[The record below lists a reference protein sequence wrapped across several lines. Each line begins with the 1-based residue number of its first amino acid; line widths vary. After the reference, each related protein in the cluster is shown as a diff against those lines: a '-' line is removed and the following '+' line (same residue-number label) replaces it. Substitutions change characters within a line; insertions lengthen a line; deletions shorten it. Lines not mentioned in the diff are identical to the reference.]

1 MTIRLYNTM
10 TRKLEEFKPL
20 VPGKVGFYSC
30 GPTVY
35 HYAHIG
41 NLRTMIHNDI
51 MKRMFTENGYDVHHV
66 MNITDVG
73 HLTNDEDD
81 SGEDKMEKGAAR
93 ENKSVWDVAKFYL
106 DEFLH
111 DFNDLNLLPPTDMP
125 HATDYITEQIELV
138 QKLEELGYTY
148 KIPNDGIYYDT
159 SKFANYGA
167 LTGGS
172 LSGNRAGARVS
183 FNDSKRNPTDFALW
197 KFSPTGAKRQ
207 MEWDSPWGVGF
218 PGWHAECSAMSMK
231 LLGNHFDIHTGGEDL
246 SRVHHANE
254 IAQSEPITGAP
265 WVSYWVHF
273 SFLIDKSGTKMSKST
288 GEFLGLEAV
297 RKRGFDPMA
306 YRYLI
311 SLGHYQ
317 TQLAF
322 SFDALDAAAAGYKNI
337 VRKIADLMNADNM
350 GELDSVLYNEWHD
363 KILAPVSDNMKT
375 AESLVVVQEL
385 LKDTNVNPATKLA
398 LFEFVDRLLG
408 LQFIDR
414 ANKLVELEK
423 ESAPAEI
430 IALADARAA
439 AKANKDWATADALRA
454 EIDAAGWTVL
464 DGKDGYK
471 IVKKSINVLIFV

>member
-1 MTIRLYNTM
+1 M
-10 TRKLEEFKPL
+10 TRKLEEFKPIT
-20 VPGKVGFYSC
+20 PGHVGFYSC

-51 MKRMFTENGYDVHHV
+51 MKRMFTENGYQVHHV

-93 ENKSVWDVAKFYL
+93 ENKTVWDIARYYL

-125 HATDYITEQIELV
+125 RATDYIAEQIELV
-138 QKLEELGYTY
+138 QKLEGLGYTY
-148 KIPNDGIYYDT
+148 EIPGDGIYYDT
-159 SKFANYGA
+159 SKFADYGA

-172 LSGNRAGARVS
+172 LSGNRAGARVD
-183 FNDSKRNPTDFALW
+183 FNDAKRNPTDFALW
-197 KFSPTGAKRQ
+197 KYSPTDAKRQ

-231 LLGNHFDIHTGGEDL
+231 LLGDHFDIHTGGEDL

-273 SFLIDKSGTKMSKST
+273 SFLIDKSGAKMSKSA
-288 GEFLGLEAV
+288 GEFLGMDAI
-297 RKRGFDPMA
+297 RKRGYDPMA

-311 SLGHYQ
+311 TLGHYQ

-322 SFDALDAAAAGYKNI
+322 SFEALDSAATGYKNI
-337 VRKIADLMNADNM
+337 VRKIADLMNSDNM
-350 GELDSVLYNEWHD
+350 GELDSVLFGVWHD

-385 LKDTNVNPATKLA
+385 LKDTTVNPATKLA
-398 LFEFVDRLLG
+398 VFEFVDRLLG

-414 ANKLVELEK
+414 ANRLAVLEQ
-423 ESAPAEI
+423 ETAPAEI
-430 IALADARAA
+430 IALADARAS
-439 AKANKDWATADALRA
+439 AKLAKDWATADALRQQ
-454 EIDAAGWTVL
+454 IDASGWTVL
-464 DGKDGYK
+464 DGKEGYK
-471 IVKKSINVLIFV
+471 IIKKA

>member
-1 MTIRLYNTM
+1 M

-93 ENKSVWDVAKFYL
+93 ENKSVWDVAKFFL

-111 DFNDLNLLPPTDMP
+111 DFNDLNLLPPTEMP
-125 HATDYITEQIELV
+125 RATNYIQEQIELV
-138 QKLEELGYTY
+138 QKLETLGYAY
-148 KIPNDGIYYDT
+148 EIPNDGIYYDT

-197 KFSPTGAKRQ
+197 KFSPTDVKRQ

-273 SFLIDKSGTKMSKST
+273 SFLIDKSGAKMSKSA

-297 RKRGFDPMA
+297 RKRGYDPMA

-311 SLGHYQ
+311 TLGHYQ

-322 SFDALDAAAAGYKNI
+322 SFEALESAAAGYKNI
-337 VRKIADLMNADNM
+337 VRKIADLMNSDNM
-350 GELDSVLYNEWHD
+350 RDLDSAVYNEWHD
-363 KILAPVSDNMKT
+363 KILAPASDNMKT
-375 AESLVVVQEL
+375 AESLVVVQDL

-414 ANKLVELEK
+414 ATKLVELER

-430 IALADARAA
+430 IALADERAT
-439 AKANKDWATADALRA
+439 AKANKDWTTADALRQQ
-454 EIDAAGWTVL
+454 IDAAGWTVL

-471 IVKKSINVLIFV
+471 IVKKA

>member
-1 MTIRLYNTM
+1 MTIRLYNTLS
-10 TRKLEEFKPL
+10 RKLEEFKPL

-93 ENKSVWDVAKFYL
+93 ENKSVWDIAKFYL

-125 HATDYITEQIELV
+125 HATDYIAEQIELV

-148 KIPNDGIYYDT
+148 EIPNDGIYYDT
-159 SKFANYGA
+159 SKFVNYGA

-197 KFSPTGAKRQ
+197 KFSPAGVKRQ

-273 SFLIDKSGTKMSKST
+273 SFLIDKSGSKMSKST

-337 VRKIADLMNADNM
+337 VRKIADLMNSDNM
-350 GELDSVLYNEWHD
+350 GELDSVVYNEWHD
-363 KILAPVSDNMKT
+363 KILVPVSDNMKT
-375 AESLVVVQEL
+375 AESLVVVQDL
-385 LKDTNVNPATKLA
+385 LKNTDVNPATKLA

-414 ANKLVELEK
+414 ANKLIELEK

-430 IALADARAA
+430 IALADARVV
-439 AKANKDWATADALRA
+439 AKANKDWANADKYRN
-454 EIDAAGWTVL
+454 EIQEKGYVIL
-464 DGKDGYK
+464 DSKDGYK
-471 IVKKSINVLIFV
+471 IEKK

>member
-1 MTIRLYNTM
+1 MIIRLYNTM

-93 ENKSVWDVAKFYL
+93 ENKSVWDVAKFFL

-111 DFNDLNLLPPTDMP
+111 DFNDLNLLPPTEMP
-125 HATDYITEQIELV
+125 RATNYIQEQIELV
-138 QKLEELGYTY
+138 QKLETLGYAY
-148 KIPNDGIYYDT
+148 EIPNDGIYYDT

-197 KFSPTGAKRQ
+197 KFSPTDVRRQ

-231 LLGNHFDIHTGGEDL
+231 LLGSHFDIHTGGEDL

-273 SFLIDKSGTKMSKST
+273 SFLIDKSGAKMSKSA

-297 RKRGFDPMA
+297 RKRGYDPMA

-311 SLGHYQ
+311 TLGHYQ

-322 SFDALDAAAAGYKNI
+322 SFEALESAAAGYKNI
-337 VRKIADLMNADNM
+337 VRKIADLMNSDNM
-350 GELDSVLYNEWHD
+350 GNLDSKQYDLWHD

-375 AESLVVVQEL
+375 AESLVVVQDL

-414 ANKLVELEK
+414 ATNLVELER

-430 IALADARAA
+430 IALADERAT
-439 AKANKDWATADALRA
+439 AKGNKDWTTADALRA

-471 IVKKSINVLIFV
+471 IVKKA